1 MGQLN
6 NNAVLSNGKYRLEKI
21 LGQGG
26 FGITYMA
33 IMKETV
39 SGSLG
44 NMEVD
49 VPVAIKEFFMKNT
62 CEREE
67 GTGKITV
74 PSQGS
79 RAVVELYR
87 KKFVKEAKN
96 IAQMNHPHIVKVV
109 DVFEENDT
117 VYYVMQYLSGG
128 SLSDY
133 VKLHGAL
140 DEAIAIKYIQQIG
153 SALEYMHQKHICHY
167 DVKPSNILL
176 DDKGGAILIDFGIS
190 KGYTEE
196 GHQTSSTPVGISAG
210 YAPLEQY
217 QQNLQDFSPATD
229 VYGLAATLFYL
240 LTGKNP
246 PEASIVLNEG
256 IGDKS
261 IGISDTV
268 WHAIEQGM
276 NPRKKDRVQTVKNY
290 LALLDNDVRC
300 YNTDEETCVQPNAK
314 VIDEIKEQFGQEV
327 VKEEGNSGDLAEDN
341 CSKTFGRK
349 NLFAICGIVL
359 FGLICL
365 IWNNAGNHNSKKEIS
380 LHVSTN
386 SDTSSV
392 FQSFDSDKLDAEE
405 KHKEENDIDGT
416 SVKKQQKIKNMDGE
430 GVVNQQEIKDM
441 DREGALSGQNR
452 NNMTFD
458 VVEQMP
464 SFPGGQRGLMAFL
477 SSHVVYP
484 TIAQENG
491 VQGRVVVGFVVEKNG
506 SISKIN
512 IEHSV
517 DPSLDK
523 EAMRVVRAMPRWTP
537 GKHNGEYVRVKY
549 TVTIVFRLE

>member
-1 MGQLN
+1 MVQLN
-6 NNAVLSNGKYRLEKI
+6 NNAVLFYGKYILEKI

-26 FGITYMA
+26 FGITYKA

-49 VPVAIKEFFMKNT
+49 VPVAIKEFFMKDT

-79 RAVVELYR
+79 RALVELYR

-96 IAQMNHPHIVKVV
+96 LAQMNHPHIVKVV

-133 VKLHGAL
+133 VKLYGAL

-176 DDKGGAILIDFGIS
+176 DDKGGAMLIDFGIS

-196 GHQTSSTPVGISAG
+196 GYQTSSTPVGISAG

-217 QQNLQDFSPATD
+217 QQSLQDFSPATD
-229 VYGLAATLFYL
+229 VYGLVATLFYL

-256 IGDKS
+256 IEDKPIS
-261 IGISDTV
+261 ISDRV
-268 WHAIEQGM
+268 WNAIEQGM
-276 NPRKKDRVQTVKNY
+276 NPRKKDRVQTVSDFLKLMNCMMPTTASEV
-290 LALLDNDVRC
+290 LANQEETQVLPQKLSGNLLDTHEQTIVAPKNEENVE
-300 YNTDEETCVQPNAK
+300 YIDEEDNTSNSRRIIFVILAVLVIGCVYAFMKCQGNNEAIDKAAPNMETT
-314 VIDEIKEQFGQEV
+314 IDESVHNQSTEQDEQGYNSFQESQARV
-327 VKEEGNSGDLAEDN
+327 YEE
-341 CSKTFGRK
+341 
-349 NLFAICGIVL
+349 V
-359 FGLICL
+359 
-365 IWNNAGNHNSKKEIS
+365 
-380 LHVSTN
+380 
-386 SDTSSV
+386 
-392 FQSFDSDKLDAEE
+392 EE
-405 KHKEENDIDGT
+405 
-416 SVKKQQKIKNMDGE
+416 
-430 GVVNQQEIKDM
+430 
-441 DREGALSGQNR
+441 
-452 NNMTFD
+452 
-458 VVEQMP
+458 MP
-464 SFPGGQRGLMAFL
+464 SFPGGPDALMKWL
-477 SSHVVYP
+477 SNNVEYP
-484 TIAQENG
+484 VQAQENG
-491 VQGRVVVGFVVEKNG
+491 VQGRVIVSFVVETDG
-506 SISKIN
+506 RID
-512 IEHSV
+512 EAEVARSV
-517 DPSLDK
+517 DPYLDR
-523 EAMRVVRAMPRWTP
+523 EALRAVKSMPRWIP
-537 GKHNGEYVRVKY
+537 GRQNGECVRVRY
-549 TVTIVFRLE
+549 NVPIAFRLVE

>member
-1 MGQLN
+1 MIGCLQN
-6 NNAVLSNGKYRLEKI
+6 KKYKIEKI

-26 FGITYMA
+26 FGITYKA
-33 IMKETV
+33 VMKETV

-49 VPVAIKEFFMKNT
+49 VPVAIKEFFMKDT

-79 RAVVELYR
+79 RALVELYR

-96 IAQMNHPHIVKVV
+96 LAQMNHPHIVKVV

-140 DEAIAIKYIQQIG
+140 DEAIAINYIHQIG

-176 DDKGGAILIDFGIS
+176 DDKGGAMLIDFGIS

-217 QQNLQDFSPATD
+217 QQSLQDFSPATD

-246 PEASIVLNEG
+246 PEASIVLNDG
-256 IGDKS
+256 IEDKPIS
-261 IGISDTV
+261 ISDRV
-268 WHAIEQGM
+268 WHAIELGM
-276 NPRKKDRVQTVKNY
+276 NPRKKGRVQTVSDFLKLMNCMMPIIASEV
-290 LALLDNDVRC
+290 LSDQEETQVLPQKLSGNLLDTHEQTIVAPKSEENVE
-300 YNTDEETCVQPNAK
+300 YVDEDDNRSNPRRIFLVILAVLIIGCVYAFMKCQGNNKAMDKAAPNMETT
-314 VIDEIKEQFGQEV
+314 IDESVPNQSTEQDEQGYNSLQESQARV
-327 VKEEGNSGDLAEDN
+327 YEE
-341 CSKTFGRK
+341 
-349 NLFAICGIVL
+349 V
-359 FGLICL
+359 
-365 IWNNAGNHNSKKEIS
+365 
-380 LHVSTN
+380 
-386 SDTSSV
+386 
-392 FQSFDSDKLDAEE
+392 EE
-405 KHKEENDIDGT
+405 
-416 SVKKQQKIKNMDGE
+416 
-430 GVVNQQEIKDM
+430 
-441 DREGALSGQNR
+441 
-452 NNMTFD
+452 
-458 VVEQMP
+458 MP
-464 SFPGGQRGLMAFL
+464 SFPGGPDALMEWL
-477 SSHVVYP
+477 NNNVKYP
-484 TIAQENG
+484 VQAQENG
-491 VQGRVVVGFVVEKNG
+491 VQGRVIVSFVVGTDGRIGEAEVAR
-506 SISKIN
+506 
-512 IEHSV
+512 SV
-517 DPSLDK
+517 DPYLDR
-523 EAMRVVRAMPRWTP
+523 EALRVVKSMPRWIP
-537 GKHNGEYVRVKY
+537 GRQNGECVRVRY
-549 TVTIVFRLE
+549 NVPIAFRLVE

>member
-1 MGQLN
+1 MKLLN
-6 NNAVLSNGKYRLEKI
+6 HNAILCKGKYRLEKI

-26 FGITYMA
+26 FGITYKA

-39 SGSLG
+39 YGYLS

-49 VPVAIKEFFMKNT
+49 VPVAIKEFFMKDT

-176 DDKGGAILIDFGIS
+176 DDKGGAMLIDFGIS

-217 QQNLQDFSPATD
+217 QQSLQDFSPATD

-246 PEASIVLNEG
+246 PEASVVLNEG
-256 IGDKS
+256 IGDKP

-276 NPRKKDRVQTVKNY
+276 NPRKKDRVQTVSDFLKLMNCMMPTIASEVLTNQEETQVLPQKLSGNIDDTYEQTIVAPKNEENVEY
-290 LALLDNDVRC
+290 I
-300 YNTDEETCVQPNAK
+300 DEEDNTSNSRKIILVILAVLVIGCVYAFVKCQGNNEAIDKAAPNMETT
-314 VIDEIKEQFGQEV
+314 IDESVNNQSTEQDEQGYNSFQESQARV
-327 VKEEGNSGDLAEDN
+327 YEE
-341 CSKTFGRK
+341 
-349 NLFAICGIVL
+349 V
-359 FGLICL
+359 
-365 IWNNAGNHNSKKEIS
+365 
-380 LHVSTN
+380 
-386 SDTSSV
+386 
-392 FQSFDSDKLDAEE
+392 EE
-405 KHKEENDIDGT
+405 
-416 SVKKQQKIKNMDGE
+416 
-430 GVVNQQEIKDM
+430 
-441 DREGALSGQNR
+441 
-452 NNMTFD
+452 
-458 VVEQMP
+458 MP
-464 SFPGGQRGLMAFL
+464 SFPGGPDALMEWL
-477 SSHVVYP
+477 NNNVKYP
-484 TIAQENG
+484 VQAQENG
-491 VQGRVVVGFVVEKNG
+491 VQGRVIVSFVVGTDGRIGEAEVAR
-506 SISKIN
+506 
-512 IEHSV
+512 SV
-517 DPSLDK
+517 DPYLDR
-523 EAMRVVRAMPRWTP
+523 EALRVVKSMPRWIP
-537 GKHNGEYVRVKY
+537 GRQNGECVRVRY
-549 TVTIVFRLE
+549 NVPIAFRLVE

>member
-1 MGQLN
+1 MKLLN
-6 NNAVLSNGKYRLEKI
+6 HNAILCNGKYRIEKI

-26 FGITYMA
+26 FGITYKA

-49 VPVAIKEFFMKNT
+49 VPVAIKEFFMKDT

-67 GTGKITV
+67 WTGKITV

-79 RAVVELYR
+79 RALVELYR

-96 IAQMNHPHIVKVV
+96 LAQMDHPHIVKVV

-176 DDKGGAILIDFGIS
+176 DDKGGAMLIDFGIS

-217 QQNLQDFSPATD
+217 QQSLQDFSPATD

-240 LTGKNP
+240 LTCKNP

-256 IGDKS
+256 IGDKP
-261 IGISDTV
+261 IGISDAV

-276 NPRKKDRVQTVKNY
+276 NPRKKDRVQTVSEFLKLMNCTMPTIASEV
-290 LALLDNDVRC
+290 LSDQ
-300 YNTDEETCVQPNAK
+300 EETQVLPQKLSGN
-314 VIDEIKEQFGQEV
+314 IDDTHEQ
-327 VKEEGNSGDLAEDN
+327 
-341 CSKTFGRK
+341 T
-349 NLFAICGIVL
+349 IV
-359 FGLICL
+359 
-365 IWNNAGNHNSKKEIS
+365 APK
-380 LHVSTN
+380 
-386 SDTSSV
+386 
-392 FQSFDSDKLDAEE
+392 
-405 KHKEENDIDGT
+405 KEENVEYIDEEDNT
-416 SVKKQQKIKNMDGE
+416 SNSRRIILVILAILVIGCVYAFMKCQGNNEAIEKTAPNIETTIDE
-430 GVVNQQEIKDM
+430 SVHNQSTEQDEQGYNSLQESQV
-441 DREGALSGQNR
+441 RVYEE
-452 NNMTFD
+452 
-458 VVEQMP
+458 VEDMP
-464 SFPGGQRGLMAFL
+464 SFPGGPDALMKWL
-477 SSHVVYP
+477 SNNVKYP
-484 TIAQENG
+484 VQAQENG
-491 VQGRVVVGFVVEKNG
+491 VQGRVIVSFVVETDG
-506 SISKIN
+506 RID
-512 IEHSV
+512 EAEVARSV
-517 DPSLDK
+517 DPYLDR
-523 EAMRVVRAMPRWTP
+523 EALRVVKSMPRWIP
-537 GKHNGEYVRVKY
+537 GRQNGECVRVRY
-549 TVTIVFRLE
+549 NVPIAFRLVE

>member
-1 MGQLN
+1 MIQLN
-6 NNAVLSNGKYRLEKI
+6 NNATLCNGKYRLEKI

-26 FGITYMA
+26 FGITYKA

-49 VPVAIKEFFMKNT
+49 VPVAIKEFFMKDT

-96 IAQMNHPHIVKVV
+96 LAQMNHPHIVKVV

-128 SLSDY
+128 SLADY
-133 VKLHGAL
+133 VKQHGAL

-176 DDKGGAILIDFGIS
+176 DDKGGAMLIDFGIS

-256 IGDKS
+256 IGDKPIS
-261 IGISDTV
+261 ISDTV

-549 TVTIVFRLE
+549 TVPIVFRLE

>member
-1 MGQLN
+1 MVQLN
-6 NNAVLSNGKYRLEKI
+6 NNAVLSSGKYRLEKI

-26 FGITYMA
+26 FGITYKA

-49 VPVAIKEFFMKNT
+49 VPVAIKEFCMKDT

-79 RAVVELYR
+79 RVLVELYR

-96 IAQMNHPHIVKVV
+96 LAQMNHPHIVKVV

-133 VKLHGAL
+133 VKQHGAL

-176 DDKGGAILIDFGIS
+176 DDKGGAMLIDFGIS

-217 QQNLQDFSPATD
+217 QQSLQDFSPATD

-256 IGDKS
+256 IGDKP

-276 NPRKKDRVQTVKNY
+276 NPRKKDRVQTVEAFLK
-290 LALLDNDVRC
+290 LLG
-300 YNTDEETCVQPNAK
+300 
-314 VIDEIKEQFGQEV
+314 GQ
-327 VKEEGNSGDLAEDN
+327 G
-341 CSKTFGRK
+341 CM
-349 NLFAICGIVL
+349 
-359 FGLICL
+359 
-365 IWNNAGNHNSKKEIS
+365 
-380 LHVSTN
+380 
-386 SDTSSV
+386 
-392 FQSFDSDKLDAEE
+392 
-405 KHKEENDIDGT
+405 KEENKEDTLYFENSKEDEQTVIVGASN
-416 SVKKQQKIKNMDGE
+416 SVIEENDEIEAEDDKKRSLRKAGLLVLAIIMLWGIYCIRQCQMEEATEKKLYEEAVEQAKQKAKSQEE
-430 GVVNQQEIKDM
+430 GCQKELKQLDLLDESQ
-441 DREGALSGQNR
+441 GSGY
-452 NNMTFD
+452 D
-458 VVEQMP
+458 VVEEMP
-464 SFPGGQRGLMAFL
+464 SFPGGQAALMSYL
-477 SSHVVYP
+477 NRHIEYPVV
-484 TIAQENG
+484 AQENG
-491 VQGRVVVGFVVEKNG
+491 VQGRVIISFVVEADG
-506 SISKIN
+506 RID
-512 IEHSV
+512 EAEVARSV
-517 DPSLDK
+517 DPSLDR
-523 EAMRVVRAMPRWTP
+523 EALRVVKSMPKWIP
-537 GKHNGEYVRVKY
+537 GKQNGECVRVRY
-549 TVTIVFRLE
+549 SVPVVFRLE

>member
-1 MGQLN
+1 MIEYLQN
-6 NNAVLSNGKYRLEKI
+6 KKYKIEKI
-21 LGQGG
+21 IGQGG
-26 FGITYMA
+26 FGITYKA

-49 VPVAIKEFFMKNT
+49 VPVAIKEFFMKDT

-96 IAQMNHPHIVKVV
+96 LAQMNHPHIVKVV

-128 SLSDY
+128 SLTDY
-133 VKLHGAL
+133 VKQHGAL

-176 DDKGGAILIDFGIS
+176 DDKGGAMLIDFGIS

-217 QQNLQDFSPATD
+217 QQSLQDFSPATD

-256 IGDKS
+256 IGDKPIS
-261 IGISDTV
+261 ISDTV

-549 TVTIVFRLE
+549 TVPIVFRLE